1 MYKAT
6 LIVGQIVPEGNPR
19 VIVRSSTFATHL
31 LTTTLAPPHA
41 YQVVGMASSDQGGPS
56 SNTRSFSVDEV
67 IDMMDSFYDDMGMEM
82 DDLNEPVYAGS
93 YDDLEPEL
101 ER

>member
-1 MYKAT
+1 
-6 LIVGQIVPEGNPR
+6 
-19 VIVRSSTFATHL
+19 
-31 LTTTLAPPHA
+31 
-41 YQVVGMASSDQGGPS
+41 MASGDRGSPS

-93 YDDLEPEL
+93 DDDLEPEL
-101 ER
+101 ERSATKSRTPLHSENHIQSYQ